1 MTYLLRRITVMAIL
15 GCSSWALP
23 LAAQTPSNAGEWS
36 DTVCPRPA
44 IDRFTTHTS
53 TDGETL
59 TQIAQRYRLS
69 TETLMGVNRAFRTG
83 SIPAGSAI
91 VIPPFNGIRV
101 NVPPGMLLREAAKK
115 YKVRPDV
122 LFEINGCQPNPRE
135 IFVPGITWTPAL
147 DQTAP
152 PIVFALGYP
161 LPKSGQV
168 LTPFGFRVGDRA
180 SVETHSGVDLGAP
193 IGTPVLAAAD
203 GTIAF
208 TGSQGALGQII
219 VINHTQGYQTR
230 YAQLGE
236 IQVKRGQQVKRGEA
250 IAIVGQSGRPSH
262 PDAHLHF
269 EVRSNSKLGW
279 VAEDPL
285 LLLKQQ

>member
-1 MTYLLRRITVMAIL
+1 MTNLFRRITVIAVL
-15 GCSSWALP
+15 GCHSWVLP
-23 LAAQTPSNAGEWS
+23 LAAQTPSKAGEWS

-44 IDRFTTHTS
+44 IDRFTIHTS

-69 TETLMGVNRAFRTG
+69 TETLMGVNRPFRMG

-101 NVPPGMLLREAAKK
+101 NVPPGMLLREVAKK

-147 DQTAP
+147 DQTSP

-168 LTPFGFRVGDRA
+168 LTPFGFRVGDRP
-180 SVETHSGVDLGAP
+180 SVETHSGIDLGAP

-236 IQVKRGQQVKRGEA
+236 IQVKRGQQVKRGDA

-279 VAEDPL
+279 VAEDPMPL
-285 LLLKQQ
+285 LGQK